1 MQNKLNIKVKE
12 MTEVNYDEVYC
23 VLRWQKMID
32 WIEQLSDMI
41 KKDGFE
47 PDSILAIA
55 RGGLIPGRLIA
66 DHLRL
71 KSLYVMKVEFYT
83 NEEKGAVLKEPKTT
97 QECPEFAK
105 GEKVLVVDDISDSG
119 ESLIHAVKALKEKN
133 EGIEVKVAVLYRREE
148 TKYIP
153 DYCIETEERWVIF
166 PFEEHE
172 FLQDRYDF
180 FLKTAAPE
188 EAHAKIAELTKALG
202 FNSFK
207 Q

>member
-1 MQNKLNIKVKE
+1 ME
-12 MTEVNYDEVYC
+12 EENYEEIYC
-23 VLRWQKMID
+23 VPSWNRMIE
-32 WIEQLSDMI
+32 WIDQLSDQI
-41 KKDGFE
+41 KEDGFM

-55 RGGLIPGRLIA
+55 RGGLVPGRLIA

-83 NEEKGAVLKEPKTT
+83 NEAKGAVEKEPKTT
-97 QECPEFAK
+97 QECPEFKK

-119 ESLIHAVKALKEKN
+119 ESLLHAVKALKEKN
-133 EGIEVKVAVLYRREE
+133 EGIEIKVAALYRREE

-166 PFEEHE
+166 PWEEHE
-172 FLQDRYDF
+172 FLQDRYDY
-180 FLKTAAPE
+180 FLEIDSQE
-188 EAHAKIAELTKALG
+188 EALAKINELAKALG

-207 Q
+207 I

>member
-1 MQNKLNIKVKE
+1 MKKISE
-12 MTEVNYDEVYC
+12 ENYDEIYC
-23 VLRWQKMID
+23 VLSWQKMID
-32 WIEQLSDMI
+32 WIGQLSDQI
-41 KKDGFE
+41 KEDGFE

-97 QECPEFAK
+97 QECPKFAK

-119 ESLIHAVKALKEKN
+119 ESLIHAINALKEKN
-133 EGIEVKVAVLYRREE
+133 EELEVKVAVLYRREE
-148 TKYIP
+148 TGYIP

-172 FLQDRYDF
+172 FLQDRYEYF
-180 FLKTAAPE
+180 MKSMSPE
-188 EAHAKIAELTKALG
+188 EAKTKIDELTKALG
-202 FNSFK
+202 FNSYK
-207 Q
+207 A